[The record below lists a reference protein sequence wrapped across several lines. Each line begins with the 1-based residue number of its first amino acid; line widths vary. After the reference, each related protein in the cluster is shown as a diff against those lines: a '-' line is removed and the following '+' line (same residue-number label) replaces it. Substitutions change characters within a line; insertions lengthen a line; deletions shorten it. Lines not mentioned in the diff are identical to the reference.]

1 MSSTLD
7 QQPVPEARPAAKS
20 THPLGPACYRLAA
33 ANPTRTRG
41 GALLVVVGCLAVLGL
56 ARTLAPDARGLG
68 THRGLGLPE
77 CGLVR
82 AVGYP
87 CPTCGMTTAFALT
100 VRGHWLA
107 AFRAQPA
114 GLLVCLATLV
124 ALGLAVSTLITGTC
138 WRINWYRVSPT
149 RVVLVAAGLL
159 LTGWAYKIVS
169 GLWDGSLPLGP

>member
-1 MSSTLD
+1 MVLLG
-7 QQPVPEARPAAKS
+7 VARS
-20 THPLGPACYRLAA
+20 
-33 ANPTRTRG
+33 
-41 GALLVVVGCLAVLGL
+41 
-56 ARTLAPDARGLG
+56 LAPDVRGLG

-77 CGLVR
+77 CGLVQ

-114 GLLVCLATLV
+114 GLAACLATLAV
-124 ALGLAVSTLITGTC
+124 LVLAVSTVITGTC

-149 RVVLVAAGLL
+149 RVVLAVVGLL
-159 LTGWAYKIVS
+159 LAGWAYKIAT
-169 GLWDGSLPLGP
+169 GLWDGSLPVGS